1 MNGRKKM
8 KQEKQKAGINKF
20 ICCLDQCTTLSNRSH
35 PRNGVDQPAEHFSY
49 SFPFWSN
56 HIDVFH

>member
-20 ICCLDQCTTLSNRSH
+20 IGCLDQCMYDS
-35 PRNGVDQPAEHFSY
+35 E
-49 SFPFWSN
+49 
-56 HIDVFH
+56 